1 MCVCLAADPLPRVQ
15 GREAWLGVRTRE
27 SWSQLCLGLACA
39 VTSSK
44 SYSLSGPQLHLLT
57 NGFKSAVLPPGTH
70 KGAEVG
76 D

>member
-1 MCVCLAADPLPRVQ
+1 MCLLGCRPPSHG
-15 GREAWLGVRTRE
+15 GREAWLGVRARE

-39 VTSSK
+39 VTSGK

-57 NGFKSAVLPPGTH
+57 NGFKSAALPPGTH